1 MIQLLD
7 LAAMAILLAA
17 GAWMLH
23 RNPMRT
29 WPPSRWVFAGTL
41 VWAFITALTHL
52 SVSLAHEP
60 ALPSTQ
66 IGYELL
72 LPVLFLFFI
81 VAYLREQY
89 QQHLA
94 DSEATYRLI
103 LDNAEELVYQVD
115 LQGRI
120 IFANNTA
127 LMVSGYRWEEARGKH
142 FVRVVHRSDLE
153 HVVRITKEKVLK
165 GERARYNVR
174 MITRSGDVRHLDAT
188 VVPILRAGHVIATQ
202 GIARDV
208 TNERRALNQAQFL
221 ASVITESEAPILIF
235 DEDGKITVWNRG
247 LEHLTGFK
255 RADAIGSSFD
265 DLFPDVPDLLLET
278 AARGGVFTMEFHVPV
293 DEGYIPTLLTAYRVM
308 MPDKHAAHAVFLQD
322 ISRQRKLE
330 EQLLHHQRMEALGK
344 LAGGIAHDFNNILTI
359 ISGNSAILKNR
370 PDLPE
375 ELKHYVDAIVRTTKR
390 GANLTSQLLT
400 FSRRQPFTAQ
410 RIAVDELI
418 EDTVDLIAH
427 AGWEGIRFETSVEP
441 NLQPLWGDSGRLQ
454 QVLMNL
460 CVNARDAMPEG
471 GTLTIRCRRHDILD
485 ESDIPPGSEGVVGMY
500 CAIEVADTG
509 IGMDEDTVD
518 KIFEPFYTTKSP
530 SKGTGLGLANVHGI
544 IRQHRG
550 WIEVDSKVGKGS
562 VFRIVLPTADTFAL
576 TETGRKARLKQE
588 QEEDSD
594 VTDVLLSTSDHLLVN
609 TRSESDEDS
618 DLEPEV
624 TGSAQLR
631 GSETVLFVDDETL
644 IRDVGEAAL
653 EMYGY
658 RVLTASSGRE
668 AVEILNAHP
677 GGIDLI
683 VLDWSMKDMD
693 GKGVLDVLEDNG
705 LEIPVLMQSGVWP
718 ATQKKK
724 LFDHGARGFL
734 SKPYMPDNLVSEI
747 RRILDEH
754 SAEKVSGDNDSSSN
768 DPDA

>member
-1 MIQLLD
+1 MSRLLD
-7 LAAMAILLAA
+7 LGALAILLAA
-17 GAWMLH
+17 GAWLVH
-23 RNPMRT
+23 GNPIKR
-29 WPPSRWVFAGTL
+29 WPVSRWVFGGTL
-41 VWAFITALTHL
+41 VWAFVTALSHL
-52 SVSLAHEP
+52 TASFNAGIELHA
-60 ALPSTQ
+60 TQ

-72 LPVLFLFFI
+72 LPILYLFFL
-81 VAYLREQY
+81 VAYLREQH

-103 LDNAEELVYQVD
+103 LDNAEELVYQID
-115 LQGRI
+115 LNGRV

-127 LMVSGYRWEEARGKH
+127 LLVSGYAWAEARGKH
-142 FVRVVHRSDLE
+142 FARVVHPGDLD
-153 HVVRITKEKVLK
+153 HVIRITREKVLK

-174 MITRSGDVRHLDAT
+174 LITRNGDVRHLDAT
-188 VVPILRAGHVIATQ
+188 VVPILRSGEVIATQ

-235 DEDGKITVWNRG
+235 DDDGKITVWNRG
-247 LEHLTGFK
+247 MEHLTGFK

-293 DEGYIPTLLTAYRVM
+293 EDGFIPTLLTAYRVM

-427 AGWEGIRFETSVEP
+427 AGWEGIRFETAVEP

-460 CVNARDAMPEG
+460 CVNARDAMPDG
-471 GTLTIRCRRHDILD
+471 GTLTIRCARHEIFD
-485 ESDIPPGSEGVVGMY
+485 ESDIPPGAEGTVGMY

-509 IGMDEDTVD
+509 IGMDENTID

-550 WIEVDSKVGKGS
+550 WIEVDSKVGKGT
-562 VFRIVLPTADTFAL
+562 VFRIILPTADTFTQA
-576 TETGRKARLKQE
+576 ETGRKARQKE
-588 QEEDSD
+588 SEELFAREDA
-594 VTDVLLSTSDHLLVN
+594 LFHTSDHLLVD
-609 TRSESDEDS
+609 THAGEEQG
-618 DLEPEV
+618 LEEL
-624 TGSAQLR
+624 TGAASQQLR
-631 GSETVLFVDDETL
+631 GNETVLFVDDETL

-668 AVEILNAHP
+668 AVEIINTNP

-705 LEIPVLMQSGVWP
+705 LNIPVLMQSGVWP

-724 LFDHGARGFL
+724 LFEHGAHGFL
-734 SKPYMPDNLVSEI
+734 SKPYMPDTLVSEI
-747 RRILDEH
+747 RRILDEQIA
-754 SAEKVSGDNDSSSN
+754 SRVTGDSSEESS
-768 DPDA
+768 DDKS